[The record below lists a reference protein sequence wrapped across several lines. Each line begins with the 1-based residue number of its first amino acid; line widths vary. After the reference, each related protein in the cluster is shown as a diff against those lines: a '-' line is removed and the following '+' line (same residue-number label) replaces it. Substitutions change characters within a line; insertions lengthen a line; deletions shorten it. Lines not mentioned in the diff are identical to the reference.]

1 MTETTSIPITTTA
14 LTALDR
20 HNFRHLYYDISWWGV
35 FVGSTLA
42 FIVVYAT
49 RLGATTFE
57 VGLFSSGV
65 AVISLLVSIPA
76 GRWLEGRPLLPAV
89 ATLAIGH
96 RIWFAFLVP
105 LPWWLAGS
113 DHRQVAG
120 VLGIYLVAAFFGIAL
135 AIGFNAAFAEVVPHD
150 WRKQVVGRR
159 LAIHSVIVCLSSLA
173 SGQLL
178 DQVTFP
184 LNYQLVFTIGAIGAL
199 MSCYHLA
206 QLKSPVESPPQV
218 GQPIND
224 FARLR
229 FSLFGVPQ
237 RLGFGLRF
245 LTRSSGK
252 PLLRWD
258 LVRGPFGTFL
268 AVYLVLHFALF
279 FSIPLYPILAV
290 RELQLSDSVISIGP
304 ILTYSMVSLI
314 SFLAGR
320 YHRIDDQQLMIISA
334 VMYGL
339 QPLSLM
345 LAQGADGF
353 YWLGALAVGVG
364 AALLGIALT
373 SRLMA
378 RAPADDRPAH
388 MALYNLAIYIGVLL
402 GSVAGPWVS
411 DWIGVRPALGLAGLM
426 TLLCVGLIR
435 RWG

>member
-1 MTETTSIPITTTA
+1 MNATIPTPIATTA
-14 LTALDR
+14 LTAIDR
-20 HNFRHLYYDISWWGV
+20 HNFRHLYHDIGWWGL

-76 GRWLEGRPLLPAV
+76 GHWLEGRPLLPAV
-89 ATLAIGH
+89 ATLAICH
-96 RIWFAFLVP
+96 RIWFAFLIP
-105 LPWWLAGS
+105 LPWVFAGAG
-113 DHRQVAG
+113 HQQVAG
-120 VLGIYLVAAFFGIAL
+120 LLGIYFLAAFFGITL

-150 WRKQVVGRR
+150 WRKVVVGRR
-159 LAIHSVIVCLSSLA
+159 MAIHAIVICLSSLT

-178 DQVTFP
+178 DRIQFP

-199 MSCYHLA
+199 MSCYHLT
-206 QLKSPVESPPQV
+206 QLKSPTESPARL

-224 FARLR
+224 FAHFRA
-229 FSLFGVPQ
+229 SLFGMPQ

-258 LVRGPFGTFL
+258 LVRGPFGAFL

-290 RELQLSDSVISIGP
+290 RELKLSDSVISIGP

-314 SFLAGR
+314 SLLAGR
-320 YHRIDDQQLMIISA
+320 YNRIDDRKLMIISA

-339 QPLSLM
+339 QPLCLM
-345 LAQGADGF
+345 LARGADSF
-353 YWLGALAVGVG
+353 YWLGALAVGGG

-402 GSVAGPWVS
+402 GSLIGPWVS
-411 DWIGVRPALGLAGLM
+411 EWIGVRPALGLAGIM
-426 TLLCVGLIR
+426 TLLCIGLIR